1 MILKLLKTQLKGR
14 SRNMASRLCD
24 PQASGNRIKIRL
36 ILGMHSAHGVEV
48 FRTVQEKV
56 EKEIYQVAL
65 SC

>member
-1 MILKLLKTQLKGR
+1 
-14 SRNMASRLCD
+14 MASRLCD

-56 EKEIYQVAL
+56 EKESYQVAL